1 MTIRAALTESM
12 DKLDVSTLGPP
23 KEEQDLDEEDSAEE
37 GPADVVGTSGSTKK
51 KKKKR
56 PKKKVSHHPTEL
68 QWKLIQ
74 AEGSKQSPTRRHTTG
89 NPPTTT

>member
-1 MTIRAALTESM
+1 MTSPATLTQSI
-12 DKLDVSTLGPP
+12 DKLAVTKPGLA

-51 KKKKR
+51 KKKKK

-68 QWKLIQ
+68 
-74 AEGSKQSPTRRHTTG
+74 
-89 NPPTTT
+89 